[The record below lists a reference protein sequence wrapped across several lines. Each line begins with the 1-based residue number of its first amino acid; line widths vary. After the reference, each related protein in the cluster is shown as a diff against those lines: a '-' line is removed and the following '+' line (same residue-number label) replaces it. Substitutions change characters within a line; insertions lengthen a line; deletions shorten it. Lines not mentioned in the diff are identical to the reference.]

1 MKTKLILESWRR
13 FLKEQT
19 EEQEMKKIF
28 VLVGPPSVGKST
40 WIKSTFADIK
50 PYIINRDDLVEE
62 VASEYGW
69 TYDDMFASPPK
80 DAKIGDSDEKYGNVA
95 KPPSWMTWASSVFD
109 KVLEANGKV
118 RQLFNERVSGAI
130 PSGKDIVV
138 DMTNMDQRSRGN
150 ALAAIEGSEQDYK
163 KIAVVFQFK
172 NTEEFIKRVAAKRA
186 EAAKRMGKS
195 KTIPAAA
202 FNRMFKSY
210 MDVDKSEGFDEI
222 VSVDNRPM
230 LMKLVRKNQ
239 PKRKRG
245 AVPPRKT
252 FGRDRIYSPRRRK

>member
-1 MKTKLILESWRR
+1 MESWRS

-19 EEQEMKKIF
+19 EEMKKIF

-40 WIKSTFADIK
+40 WIKSTFVNSE

-69 TYDDMFASPPK
+69 SYDDMFASPPK

-95 KPPSWMTWASSVFD
+95 APPPWMTWASSVFD
-109 KVLEANGKV
+109 KVMEANGKV
-118 RQLFNERVSGAI
+118 QQLFTQRVSGAVS
-130 PSGKDIVV
+130 SGQDIVV
-138 DMTNMDQRSRGN
+138 DMTNMNEGARKR

-163 KIAVVFQFK
+163 KIAVVFNFK
-172 NTEEFIKRVAAKRA
+172 GAEQFIKKVAAKRA

-195 KTIPAAA
+195 KTIPDAA
-202 FNRMFKSY
+202 FDRMFKSY

-222 VSVDNRPM
+222 IPVDNRAM
-230 LMKLVRKNQ
+230 LKKLAS
-239 PKRKRG
+239 G
-245 AVPPRKT
+245 AE
-252 FGRDRIYSPRRRK
+252 